1 MFRRLFLAARPLFR
15 GLGLGRRD
23 YTRDVVRVLVVGSYL
38 RAKRARGE
46 AREEDRAGD
55 EGIARGEV
63 S

>member
-1 MFRRLFLAARPLFR
+1 MPMFRRLFLAARPLFR

-23 YTRDVVRVLVVGSYL
+23 YTGDMVRVLVVGSYL
-38 RAKRARGE
+38 RAKR